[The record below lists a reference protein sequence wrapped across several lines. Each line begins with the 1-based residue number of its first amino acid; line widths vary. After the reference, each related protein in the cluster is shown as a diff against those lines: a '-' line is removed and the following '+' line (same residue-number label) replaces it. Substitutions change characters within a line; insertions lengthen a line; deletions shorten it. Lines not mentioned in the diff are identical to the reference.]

1 MPSRATLEKV
11 ASDLLKQYY
20 GKSDELEE
28 SEVCEEEQNE
38 VTTSA
43 KTYAESL
50 QEEIEMETAPKSY
63 DER

>member
-11 ASDLLKQYY
+11 ASDLLKQFY
-20 GKSDELEE
+20 GKSDEPEE
-28 SEVCEEEQNE
+28 LEVCEEEVNE
-38 VTTSA
+38 VTSA